1 MAVLKPQDI
10 DRRLAEAAGL
20 PPIVL
25 VYGPDHGLVGE
36 RAGDIVKRASGEE
49 DPFGLVRI
57 DGDELGSD
65 PGRLS
70 DEARTIALFGGK
82 RVVWVRDIGARNL
95 LPAVQPLLDDPPTD
109 ALIVIEAGD
118 LRPTS
123 PLRKSLEK
131 HAAAL
136 VIPCYADG
144 ARDIDRLLED
154 EARQHGLA
162 VSAEAREALH
172 ALLGSDRAGS
182 RSEIG
187 KLCLYAHGDGT
198 ITLAHVEAVV
208 GDSAALSIEEAV
220 DAAFLG
226 DADGAIRRLKR
237 LEAAGTHPSVT
248 AGFALRLAQTLQKM
262 RAQVDQ
268 GLAAD
273 TVVDGAQPRIFFRRK
288 PAIKTILRAWPA
300 AQLVRAQ
307 RRLAET
313 VHATR
318 VTPGLAHELVSDTL
332 LALAQAARRKR

>member
-10 DRRLAEAAGL
+10 DRRLAEAAEL
-20 PPIVL
+20 PPLVL

-36 RAGDIVKRASGEE
+36 RARQILKRTSGED

-82 RVVWVRDIGARNL
+82 RVVWVRDIGSRNIM
-95 LPAVQPLLDDPPTD
+95 PAIQPLLDDPPGD
-109 ALIVIEAGD
+109 AQIVIEAGD

-123 PLRKSLEK
+123 PVRKAMEK

-136 VIPCYADG
+136 VVPCYADS
-144 ARDIDRLLED
+144 ARDIDRLLEQ
-154 EARQHGLA
+154 EAAHHGLA
-162 VSAEAREALH
+162 VSGEAREALH

-182 RSEIG
+182 RSEIT
-187 KLCLYAHGDGT
+187 KLCLYAHGDGE

-226 DADGAIRRLKR
+226 DATAAIRWLKR

-248 AGFALRLAQTLQKM
+248 AGFALRLAQSLQKM

-288 PAIKTILRAWPA
+288 PAIKTMLRAWPSD
-300 AQLVRAQ
+300 QLVKAQ
-307 RRLAET
+307 RRLADTVLET
-313 VHATR
+313 R
-318 VTPGLAHELVSDTL
+318 RSPGLAHELVSDTFL
-332 LALAQAARRKR
+332 VLAQAARRKR